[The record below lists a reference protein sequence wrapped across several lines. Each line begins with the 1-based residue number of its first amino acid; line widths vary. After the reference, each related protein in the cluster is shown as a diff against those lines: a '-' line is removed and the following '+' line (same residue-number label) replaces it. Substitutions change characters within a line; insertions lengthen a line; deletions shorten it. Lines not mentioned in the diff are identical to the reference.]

1 MSLLNLTLAQFLGLL
16 GAGSALLIVLYL
28 LDRSRRR
35 QRVSTLRFWVE
46 ANRAPE
52 TRRRRRIQQWPSLL
66 LQWLAL
72 ALLLAA
78 LGDLRVGSR
87 GQASRDH
94 ILVLDTSAWMGARAA
109 DRTLMVEARELARAW
124 LRRLPAGDRVML
136 VRADALTTPA
146 TPFTEDRALLEEAI
160 ARSQP
165 SATALRLGRAL
176 AFADRLRRSGGNA
189 GEIVFIGSGRIAPE
203 ELAQPARIPDGLRFL
218 EVRGEMDNCGLR
230 HVVLRRDPQDP
241 SLWRILARVR
251 NYGRRPQFRRLR
263 LAFGGSPAGEAVLSL
278 PPDSEH
284 EAAFSLRTQAAGW
297 LELRLSGRD
306 ALADDDA
313 AVLELPALRPIRLLA
328 YTRQPESLRPLLAT
342 NPWVRV
348 EFRPPEAYDPVAAAD
363 VVLLDQFCPPEL
375 PRIHSVWLDPPAD
388 RAPAAVRRS
397 VSQARLSRWRTE
409 HPVAA
414 GLRTRDLWLASARV
428 LTPAQD
434 DVPIAEVDAGPV
446 ILARAGRPK
455 AVIFGFQPLA
465 TAMRYEVALPLLFAN
480 MLRWMAPEAFGL
492 QEVLA
497 HSAGSLTLELGEDG
511 GGEVRVVTDGDHS
524 LPFTLERN
532 RLELFTSSPQQVR
545 VLTSAGERVVS
556 FALPELAQARWS
568 PPAGVRRGLPP
579 LRAQSSPRLGLWPW
593 LALAAGACLWLEGR
607 LYGRFRP
614 AAAHGPTRLSW
625 RAISGWLRRT
635 GVARS

>member
-16 GAGSALLIVLYL
+16 GAGSAFLVALYL

-35 QRVSTLRFWVE
+35 HIVSTLRFWVE
-46 ANRAPE
+46 AARAPE
-52 TRRRRRIQQWPSLL
+52 TRRRHRIQQWPSLL

-78 LGDLRVGSR
+78 LGDLRVGSA
-87 GQASRDH
+87 GTPSRDH
-94 ILVLDTSAWMGARAA
+94 VLVLDTSAWMAARVADGA
-109 DRTLMVEARELARAW
+109 LMAEARELARAW

-136 VRADALTTPA
+136 VRADALATPA
-146 TPFTEDRALLEEAI
+146 TPFTADRTLIEQAI
-160 ARSQP
+160 ERSEP
-165 SATALRLGRAL
+165 SATALRLGRVL

-203 ELAQPARIPDGLRFL
+203 EPAQPARIPGALRFL
-218 EVRGEMDNCGLR
+218 PVRGELENCGLR
-230 HVVLRRDPQDP
+230 HVVLRRDPRDP
-241 SLWRILARVR
+241 ALWQILAKVR
-251 NYGRRPQFRRLR
+251 NYGRRSQSRRLV
-263 LAFGGSPAGEAVLSL
+263 LAFGGSPAGEAVLRL
-278 PPDSEH
+278 APDSEE
-284 EAAFSLRTQAAGW
+284 EAGFSFRTQAAGW
-297 LELRLSGRD
+297 LEIRLFGKD
-306 ALADDDA
+306 ALPDDDV
-313 AVLELPALRPIRLLA
+313 AVLELPALRAIRLLA

-348 EFRPPEAYDPVAAAD
+348 EVRSPEAYDPAAEAD
-363 VVLLDQFCPPEL
+363 VVLLDQFCPTEL
-375 PRIHSVWLDPPAD
+375 PRTHSVWLDPPAD

-397 VSQARLSRWRTE
+397 VAQVRLSRWRTE

-428 LTPAQD
+428 LTPAPD

-446 ILARAGRPK
+446 ILARPGRPK

-480 MLRWMAPEAFGL
+480 MLRWMAPDAFWR

-497 HSAGSLTLELGEDG
+497 HSAGSLTLELGEEAE
-511 GGEVRVVTDGDHS
+511 GEVRVLTDAGRT
-524 LPFTLERN
+524 LPFTRERN
-532 RLELFTSSPQQVR
+532 RLELFTASPQQVR

-556 FALPELAQARWS
+556 LALPEIAQARWS
-568 PPAGVRRGLPP
+568 PPAGVRRGLPS
-579 LRAQSSPRLGLWPW
+579 LRAQTSPRLGLWPW

-607 LYGRFRP
+607 LYGRFQP
-614 AAAHGPTRLSW
+614 PAAHGPKRISW
-625 RAISGWLRRT
+625 RAVSGWLRRT